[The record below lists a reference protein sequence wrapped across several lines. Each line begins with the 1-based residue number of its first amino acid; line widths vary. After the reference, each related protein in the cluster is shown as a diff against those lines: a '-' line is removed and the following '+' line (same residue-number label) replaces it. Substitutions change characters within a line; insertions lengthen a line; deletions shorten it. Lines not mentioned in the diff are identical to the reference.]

1 MKASLKALP
10 AVALPPETSAE
21 SPEEKGPALALE
33 MDRRDSGIPGAV
45 QFDPAWEL
53 LSRIRRREVGIPDN
67 AIQLPCQRA
76 A

>member
-1 MKASLKALP
+1 MKASLIALP
-10 AVALPPETSAE
+10 AVALPPDAGAQ
-21 SPEEKGPALALE
+21 PPGEKGLALALE
-33 MDRRDSGIPGAV
+33 MDRSDSGIPGAV